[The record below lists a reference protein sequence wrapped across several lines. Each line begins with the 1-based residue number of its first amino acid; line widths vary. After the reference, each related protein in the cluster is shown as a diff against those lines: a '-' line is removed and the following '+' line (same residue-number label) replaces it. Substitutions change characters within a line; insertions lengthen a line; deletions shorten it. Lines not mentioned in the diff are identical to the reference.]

1 MERLPGVGTA
11 IRDSLREHGVERV
24 VDLLLRPPLRFEDR
38 SRVWPIASLGQAQE
52 PVVVRGRVVAVRARR
67 ALRRRLRLVEASFE
81 DGTGTLGAVWFN
93 QPWIAR
99 ELEDGGERVLFG
111 VVRDAPGGGL
121 QLVNPDLDRI
131 GDAPRGTVAVY
142 RAVGAL
148 RGRRLARVMAV
159 CVEAAVEIDD
169 PLPDDVRRA
178 AGLPPLGPC
187 LVAMHG
193 GGEGPPAPSAA
204 DARRRVA
211 FDELLAHACRIERE
225 RRRRSSER
233 TEPVRLTTS
242 ADEMAAR
249 LLPFEPTGAQ
259 RRTIAEIAADLTR
272 DRPMARLLEGDV
284 GCGKTAVAATVMAMV
299 AVAGGQVALMAP
311 TELLAEQ
318 HHRVLCRLLAPVG
331 VRPLLLTGSLAA
343 SDRREALNALAAG
356 DGAVAIGTHALFQ
369 QAVRFARLRLVV
381 VDEQHR
387 FGVEERRSLADKGVR
402 PHQLVMSATPIPR
415 SLALTAYGDLD
426 LSVIDEL
433 PPGRRPVRTVV
444 RAREP
449 NPRLDRFL
457 REEIAA
463 GGRVYLV
470 YPRIEIDKGDPQ
482 VPAVLADLEAVRA
495 RLPGVAVGV
504 VHGRMPAPE
513 RERVTDEFRRG
524 RIQALLATTV
534 IEVGVDVPE
543 ASVMVV
549 EGADRFGLAQLHQLR
564 GRVGRGTRS
573 SWCILR
579 TAADAGSAGRRR
591 LAVLCRHH
599 DGFEVAEAD
608 LAQRG
613 PGDPAGRHQSGR
625 IRFRFADL
633 VRDRRRLAVARGL
646 AARLGDDGRLDEV
659 AAALGAIHR
668 PVVAAGAG

>member
-1 MERLPGVGTA
+1 MA
-11 IRDSLREHGVERV
+11 A
-24 VDLLLRPPLRFEDR
+24 LRP
-38 SRVWPIASLGQAQE
+38 AGE
-52 PVVVRGRVVAVRARR
+52 PVVVRGRVVAVRVRR
-67 ALRRRLRLVEASFE
+67 AYRRRLRLVEATFD
-81 DGTGTLGAVWFN
+81 DGTGTLDAVWFN
-93 QPWIAR
+93 RPWIAR
-99 ELEDGGERVLFG
+99 DLEGGGERVLFG

-121 QLVNPDLDRI
+121 QLVGPEVDGT
-131 GDAPRGTVAVY
+131 GDAPTGTVAVY
-142 RAVGAL
+142 RPVGAL
-148 RGRRLARVMAV
+148 RGRRLARVMAA
-159 CVEAAVEIDD
+159 CLETAPAVED
-169 PLPDDVRRA
+169 PLPDDVRRC
-178 AGLPPLGPC
+178 AGLPSLGPC
-187 LVAMHG
+187 LVAMHRC
-193 GGEGPPAPSAA
+193 GEGSPGPTAA
-204 DARRRVA
+204 DARRRLA
-211 FDELLAHACRIERE
+211 FDELLAHACRIEGE
-225 RRRRSSER
+225 RRRRRCGR
-233 TEPVRLTTS
+233 TEPVRLTS
-242 ADEMAAR
+242 SPEEMAAR

-259 RRTIAEIAADLTR
+259 RRAIAEIAADLCR
-272 DRPMARLLEGDV
+272 ERPMARLLEGDV

-299 AVAGGQVALMAP
+299 AVAGDQVALMAP

-318 HHRVLCRLLAPVG
+318 HHRVLSRLLAPAG
-331 VRPLLLTGSLAA
+331 VRPVLLTGSLAGPE
-343 SDRREALNALAAG
+343 RREALDALAG
-356 DGAVAIGTHALFQ
+356 GGGGVAVGTHALFQ
-369 QAVRFARLRLVV
+369 QSVRFARLRLVV

-387 FGVEERRSLADKGVR
+387 FGVEQRRALACKGDR
-402 PHQLVMSATPIPR
+402 PHQLVMTATPIPR

-444 RAREP
+444 RRREP

-470 YPRIEIDKGDPQ
+470 YPRIETDEDDPHA
-482 VPAVLADLEAVRA
+482 PAVLADAEAVRA

-504 VHGRMPAPE
+504 VHGRMPASE

-524 RIQALLATTV
+524 RLQALLATTV

-564 GRVGRGTRS
+564 GRVGRGARA
-573 SWCILR
+573 SWCVLR
-579 TAADAGSAGRRR
+579 TGPDMGAAAARR

-599 DGFEVAEAD
+599 DGFTVAEAD
-608 LAQRG
+608 LALRG

-633 VRDRRRLAVARGL
+633 VRDRRRLAAARGV
-646 AARLGDDGRLDEV
+646 AARLAEDGRLEQV
-659 AAALGAIHR
+659 AAAVGAMHP